1 MNLSEYIQAMPKVD
15 LHVSLEGA
23 VRKKTMK
30 ILAEMNEI
38 PDNLKHFN
46 DWLGLIDK
54 PDFKRL
60 HDIVRT
66 VGAWVLEAEDL
77 ARVTYDAAVVLHH
90 QNVKYAEVS
99 VNPLIWSALNLSAD
113 DFLAAINDG
122 RERAE
127 RGWGIKLAWVFTIA
141 RDEPRRADEMARW
154 VSSLSARKGGVVA
167 LGLSGRESVQPIGQ
181 FERPFRAIEKKGI
194 PRVARAGDQ
203 QGAEGV
209 QRTLEALLPT
219 RLYDAWGTAE
229 TPELL
234 KVIADQQIGVGVNL
248 TRAVKSGWI
257 ERVEDYP
264 LRALYDADVPVF
276 LGSDMPTYLGA
287 TLNDEYQMVV
297 EKLGFGVDELE
308 HMALNAVRQSCL
320 PDDAKAEMVADFKA
334 QYEQL
339 RAELEKTA

>member
-1 MNLSEYIQAMPKVD
+1 MNLSEYVQAMPKVD

-23 VRKKTMK
+23 VRKRTLK

-38 PDNLKHFN
+38 PDHIKHFN
-46 DWLGLIDK
+46 DWLNLIDK

-60 HDIVRT
+60 HDIVKT
-66 VGAWVLEAEDL
+66 VGGWILEVEDL
-77 ARVTYDAAVVLHH
+77 ARVVYDAGVALHH
-90 QNVKYAEVS
+90 QNVKYAEIS
-99 VNPLIWSALNLSAD
+99 VNPVIWSALNLSAD
-113 DFLAAINDG
+113 DFLSGINDG

-127 RGWGIKLAWVFTIA
+127 RGWGIKIAWVFTIP

-154 VSSLSARKGGVVA
+154 VSSVSAKKGGVVA

-203 QGAEGV
+203 QGADGV
-209 QRTLEALLPT
+209 KRTLDALLPT

-234 KVIADQQIGVGVNL
+234 KTIADQRIGVGVNL

-264 LRALYDADVPVF
+264 LRTLYDADIPVF
-276 LGSDMPTYLGA
+276 LGSDMPTYLGS
-287 TLNDEYQMVV
+287 TLNDEYAMVV
-297 EKLGFGVDELE
+297 EKLGFGIDELE
-308 HMALNAVRQSCL
+308 QIALNAVRQSCL
-320 PDDAKAEMVADFKA
+320 SDDAKAAMETDFKA

-339 RAELEKTA
+339 RSEFETTA